1 MLDEPTSTY
10 KPLTL
15 QDWMVTIL
23 ITFIPLVNIV
33 MYFVWAFGDGA
44 HPSKKTWAQA
54 SLLWLVIS
62 IVLSMIFFAFFG
74 ALISSAILHS
84 Q

>member
-1 MLDEPTSTY
+1 MLDEPNSTY

-33 MYFVWAFGDGA
+33 MYFVWAFGEGT

-74 ALISSAILHS
+74 AFISSAILNS